1 MAALYIYIHMNIG
14 TYYILCSCAFLGARP
29 MHRLCVDLFGRGNAQ
44 VHLLLNKFARVFL
57 DFCDNIVLKG

>member
-1 MAALYIYIHMNIG
+1 
-14 TYYILCSCAFLGARP
+14 